1 VEKLEYQRIGKQ
13 LLSGWLVAHAFT
25 TNSLVTRSI
34 RPLFLAITD
43 LSASKR
49 IKELRADLSEN
60 ITKLVQSKGPA
71 MFDDFD
77 ERQRVRTEEK
87 KLPPKQLQQKNLLGR
102 LHNHHL
108 EWLDDS
114 SIFNWRGDQPDMDSD
129 DDVFEIF
136 EKRRAVKLEPSS
148 LRGLSPIL
156 PEHQP
161 VSASKPVDPAH
172 PATAPASTP
181 AVAGRKPRTR
191 TTSLGAGLAEGF
203 NVKHMST
210 LSRTKSFQEI
220 SAALGN
226 GTKLNDNTAVET
238 H

>member
-1 VEKLEYQRIGKQ
+1 M
-13 LLSGWLVAHAFT
+13 AHVFR

-43 LSASKR
+43 PNASKR
-49 IKELRADLSEN
+49 IKEMRAGLSEN

-77 ERQRVRTEEK
+77 ERQLVRTEEK
-87 KLPPKQLQQKNLLGR
+87 KLPQKQLQQKNLLGR

-156 PEHQP
+156 PEHPP
-161 VSASKPVDPAH
+161 VSASKPVH
-172 PATAPASTP
+172 PAQPAAAPASAP